1 MGMTKGNIWAF
12 WDGGM
17 RRNRERQRSKDKKK
31 KKKSEEEKERI
42 LQGQICLY
50 KKPCFSPLVTCC
62 DESISV
68 CESSL

>member
-17 RRNRERQRSKDKKK
+17 RRNRERQRSKDKK

>member
-31 KKKSEEEKERI
+31 KKVRKRKKESCRDKYVFIKSPVF
-42 LQGQICLY
+42 L
-50 KKPCFSPLVTCC
+50 PL
-62 DESISV
+62 
-68 CESSL
+68 